1 MPRLGA
7 TRFATGF
14 FRATAFLAEV
24 FLTALR
30 GDFLTAFLTAFRTG
44 LRADLRADLRGDFR
58 TADLR
63 RVDFFAADFL
73 RVDFFAA
80 DFLRV
85 AFFAVFLVPP
95 FRAAMGTLLE

>member
-24 FLTALR
+24 FFTVLR
-30 GDFLTAFLTAFRTG
+30 GDFLTTFRTG
-44 LRADLRADLRGDFR
+44 LRGDLRAGLRAGLRGDFR

-63 RVDFFAADFL
+63 RADFFATFL